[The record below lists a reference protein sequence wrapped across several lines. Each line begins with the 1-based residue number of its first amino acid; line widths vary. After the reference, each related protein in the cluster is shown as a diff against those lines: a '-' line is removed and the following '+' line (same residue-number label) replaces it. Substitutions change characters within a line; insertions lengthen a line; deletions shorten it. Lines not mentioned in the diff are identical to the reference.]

1 MSGYIK
7 TSSNSW
13 TSVKKLYVKTA
24 TNTWTSIKSAYVKTS
39 SSTWQKWFS
48 STTDTPV
55 NTVLP
60 SITAS
65 TYANTNIAGQQE
77 LLGSTLTGSKG
88 TWTEPYGVGTNSY
101 AYSWLSNGTS
111 TGSTGTTFS
120 TTGYDGQNIS
130 FSVIATDTS
139 GTTTAVSNAIEVTK
153 NMPINISVSI
163 SLNTGNSTSNP
174 HVGDILSINSS
185 WNTVATYIPD
195 SYSATFIAQSGTYVY
210 TWSAGQTANNN
221 YTIKSSDVGYPISCY
236 VTAFN
241 TGAPIIGVTTTTQTT
256 GNVAISVPSNTS
268 SPYWTDT
275 LNNAIS
281 APYYVGSTY
290 RLHFGAWSNNPTY
303 YEYEVFLNNPGGTIL
318 QQDVSGS
325 YSSNYVDVTFSSGNS
340 IYTIGALVYA
350 ENSGGLSNPAG
361 APSIGP
367 ITYQAPTVN
376 SYPTISGT
384 GQVNTQLY
392 YYPGSYNNA
401 SSVRTDLVFSNNFV
415 NFSGSTN
422 AESTASITT
431 LSTVNTSPLPGN
443 GALQY
448 TVVVPSVVGI
458 VAGITE
464 VSGGYISSGTY
475 VSSISGNTL
484 TLNQH
489 TGYTTSGGPVSS
501 VLTFTNAYY
510 TINSN
515 DVSPPAFNYATRDT
529 VVGLNGNTYYYWS
542 GGFSSTGSNTVRIP
556 NGSGSILSYIPVF
569 TINSYPTISGSGV
582 YGNTV
587 NGTSGSYT
595 YGTVQSA
602 TLIYLDSANSSNSYS
617 SATSG
622 YSSTS
627 HTWTTVDPAGNPTH
641 VVMRDT
647 VLGLDGVTYYVFSGG
662 TYTTGTNS
670 TTITDGAGAIESLF
684 ESLNT
689 YPYYNSATSTTG
701 GWTATIANTPNP
713 SGGSYTFYSASPGS
727 ASVNSSN
734 GTITASGLT
743 SQQTSTVYVI
753 YNVPGYNSY
762 TFSQSGTS
770 ALVHIIPTISST
782 LSVSS
787 ITTSSAV
794 ISWSQTNA
802 SYDYLNGNT
811 YLGLTTS
818 TTLSSLSAG
827 TFYSGSVTVYS
838 STGDTATGYYSFTT
852 ATAGVKPGA
861 PTGLYGSD
869 DIIPHGG
876 HFYWTAPSTG
886 TAPITYYFT
895 VTKSATL
902 TGTYSLYSSNSTAGT
917 SVSVGATGYFKC
929 SVYASNAYGTSSTVS
944 TSSGTQFT

>member
-1 MSGYIK
+1 MGGYIK

-13 TSVKKLYVKTA
+13 TSVKRLYVKTS

-65 TYANTNIAGQQE
+65 TYANTNIAGQQA

-120 TTGYDGQNIS
+120 TTGYDGQNIT
-130 FSVIATDTS
+130 FSVTATDTS

-163 SLNTGNSTSNP
+163 SLNTGKSTSSP

-185 WNTVATYIPD
+185 WNTGATYIPD

-210 TWSAGQTANNN
+210 TWLAGQTANSN
-221 YTIKSSDVGYPISCY
+221 YTIKNSDVGYPISCY

-241 TGAPIIGVTTTTQTT
+241 TGAPIIGVTTATQTT
-256 GNVAISVPSNTS
+256 GNVTISLPSNTS
-268 SPYWTDT
+268 LPYWTDT
-275 LNNAIS
+275 LNNTIS

-290 RLHFGAWSNNPTY
+290 RLHFGTWSNNPTY
-303 YEYEVFLNNPGGTIL
+303 YEYEVSLNNPGGTIL

-325 YSSNYVDVTFSSGNS
+325 YSSNYVDVTFSSGTT
-340 IYTIGALVYA
+340 YTIGALVYA
-350 ENSGGLSNPAG
+350 GNFGGLSDPAS

-367 ITYQAPTVN
+367 ITYQTPTVN

-384 GQVNTQLY
+384 GQVNTHLY
-392 YYPGSYNNA
+392 YNPGSYNNA
-401 SSVRTDLVFSNNFV
+401 SSVRTDLVPSTNIA
-415 NFSGSTN
+415 NFSGSIN
-422 AESTASITT
+422 AESTASVTL

-448 TVVVPSVVGI
+448 TVVVPSAVGI
-458 VAGITE
+458 VAGITQ

-489 TGYTTSGGPVSS
+489 TGYTTNGGPVSS

-510 TINSN
+510 TITSN
-515 DVSPPAFNYATRDT
+515 DASSPAFNYATRDT

-542 GGFSSTGSNTVRIP
+542 GGFSSTGSNTVSIP

-587 NGTSGSYT
+587 TGTSGLYT
-595 YGTVQSA
+595 AGTVQSA
-602 TLIYLDSANSSNSYS
+602 TLIYLYSANSSNSYS
-617 SATSG
+617 SVTPG

-627 HTWTTVDPAGNPTH
+627 HAWTTSDPAGNPTH

-647 VLGLDGVTYYVFSGG
+647 VLGVDGVTYYVFSGG

-670 TTITDGAGAIESLF
+670 TTITDGAGAIKSLF
-684 ESLNT
+684 ASLTTN
-689 YPYYNSATSTTG
+689 PYYNSATSTTG

-713 SGGSYTFYSASPGS
+713 SGGSYTFSSASVGS

-743 SQQTSTVYVI
+743 SQQNSTVYVI
-753 YNVPGYNSY
+753 YSVPGYNSY

-770 ALVHIIPTISST
+770 ALVHIIPTINMSANT
-782 LSVSS
+782 NV
-787 ITTSSAV
+787 TSSSGT
-794 ISWSQTNA
+794 INW
-802 SYDYLNGNT
+802 
-811 YLGLTTS
+811 TS
-818 TTLSSLSAG
+818 TNQSSYSSNNSFFG
-827 TFYSGSVTVYS
+827 TGTTDTSISKTGLLPSTNYTGTVTVTS
-838 STGDTATGYYSFTT
+838 STGDTAFANYSLTTTAPAAHISKVVTTYKTTAPYASFAITSTNATSFTYT
-852 ATAGVKPGA
+852 VH
-861 PTGLYGSD
+861 YGST
-869 DIIPHGG
+869 P
-876 HFYWTAPSTG
+876 
-886 TAPITYYFT
+886 
-895 VTKSATL
+895 SATSTL
-902 TGTYSLYSSNSTAGT
+902 PGTT
-917 SVSVGATGYFKC
+917 
-929 SVYASNAYGTSSTVS
+929 TSSTINV
-944 TSSGTQFT
+944 SSGGSGYYYYIIITANPSGNTVQTTTVHATGTGTQTDNF